1 MTPRDAPEFQRLKP
15 LSQIPAFPTP
25 HRRVFLPSGGARRD
39 ERRREDHPSE
49 DSGAPCA
56 ISLPERHC
64 GEKFSPEVRAS
75 AAGDEFENAL
85 NLCMSHMAS

>member
-1 MTPRDAPEFQRLKP
+1 MNDGGRIIRPRTPA
-15 LSQIPAFPTP
+15 
-25 HRRVFLPSGGARRD
+25 LPSKPQVPRV
-39 ERRREDHPSE
+39 
-49 DSGAPCA
+49 A

-64 GEKFSPEVRAS
+64 GEEFSPGSARAS

>member
-1 MTPRDAPEFQRLKP
+1 MNDGGRIIRPRTLALTPNP
-15 LSQIPAFPTP
+15 
-25 HRRVFLPSGGARRD
+25 
-39 ERRREDHPSE
+39 
-49 DSGAPCA
+49 GAPCA